1 MGSKKITGKKTH
13 SPMYCTKLLNLTTLN
28 FFKKIHH
35 VQVIA
40 RRFSIVFYINW
51 KKG

>member
-1 MGSKKITGKKTH
+1 MESKKITGKKTH
-13 SPMYCTKLLNLTTLN
+13 LPMNCTKLLNLTALN

-40 RRFSIVFYINW
+40 RRFSFVFYINW
-51 KKG
+51 KKR